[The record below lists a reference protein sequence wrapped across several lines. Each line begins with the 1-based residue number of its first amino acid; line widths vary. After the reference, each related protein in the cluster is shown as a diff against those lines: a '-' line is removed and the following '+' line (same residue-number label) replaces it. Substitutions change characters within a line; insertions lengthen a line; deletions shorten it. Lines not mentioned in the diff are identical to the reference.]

1 MRSELA
7 IAMVIGVAAMPGLA
21 SAQTCHHGVVDGDV
35 IEWETRTVSA
45 ALLSPP
51 RGLELIEGGSL
62 EDGELRSPSTMRLR
76 TRQPFD
82 GVLRPPL
89 VRGAQRITLSSPS
102 GEPVA
107 FEPDVGGPIER
118 HVGYAATPGLER
130 EARRRLD
137 VACGEVEGVP
147 LYVDAARSVE
157 LRGALASPSE
167 RRQTL
172 LWVGGL
178 LLLALSVGGG
188 IAYRRVRDRAA
199 VERADALLEE
209 RYRALE

>member
-1 MRSELA
+1 M
-7 IAMVIGVAAMPGLA
+7 AMVIGVAAMPGLA
-21 SAQTCHHGVVDGDV
+21 HAQTCHHGVVDGDT

-51 RGLELIEGGSL
+51 RGLESIEGGSL

-76 TRQPFD
+76 TRQSFD

-89 VRGAQRITLSSPS
+89 VRGAQRITLASPS
-102 GEPVA
+102 GQPMA
-107 FEPDVGGPIER
+107 FEPDVDGALER
-118 HVGYAATPGLER
+118 HIGYATTPGLER

-137 VACGEVEGVP
+137 EVCGEVEGVP
-147 LYVDAARSVE
+147 LYVDAARPVE
-157 LRGALASPSE
+157 LRGALASPSA

-188 IAYRRVRDRAA
+188 IAYRRMRDRAA
-199 VERADALLEE
+199 AERAEALLEE